1 MRMSDWSSD
10 VCASDRFAQL
20 SMTEADATLSSST
33 QFWQSGHVYV
43 PELGTLV
50 NTQRIFTPDEVGGI
64 GAQSSKYSERA
75 IDVAAGLRGTMFDNR
90 FDWDATISHGRY
102 ELDVN
107 RPRFL
112 ANKVND
118 YFLGPQLGLDP
129 FFGVYPV
136 YNLDMDRFFSPIDP
150 DTFSTL

>member
-1 MRMSDWSSD
+1 MIRRPPRSTRTD
-10 VCASDRFAQL
+10 
-20 SMTEADATLSSST
+20 TLFPYTPLFRS
-33 QFWQSGHVYV
+33 
-43 PELGTLV
+43 
-50 NTQRIFTPDEVGGI
+50 QRIFTPDEVGGI

-118 YFLGPQLGLDP
+118 YFLGPQSIGRAH
-129 FFGVYPV
+129 V
-136 YNLDMDRFFSPIDP
+136 
-150 DTFSTL
+150 

>member
-1 MRMSDWSSD
+1 MCD
-10 VCASDRFAQL
+10 
-20 SMTEADATLSSST
+20 T
-33 QFWQSGHVYV
+33 
-43 PELGTLV
+43 
-50 NTQRIFTPDEVGGI
+50 
-64 GAQSSKYSERA
+64 
-75 IDVAAGLRGTMFDNR
+75 R

-118 YFLGPQLGLDP
+118 YFLGPQFGLDP

-150 DTFSTL
+150 DTLSTLNTTVRTEAEIGRAHVCTPVTNAQLVCCLLLAQTNILLTFT

>member
-1 MRMSDWSSD
+1 
-10 VCASDRFAQL
+10 
-20 SMTEADATLSSST
+20 MTDADATLSSST

-90 FDWDATISHGRY
+90 FDWDATRSEEHTSELQSLMRISY
-102 ELDVN
+102 AV
-107 RPRFL
+107 FCM
-112 ANKVND
+112 KKK
-118 YFLGPQLGLDP
+118 
-129 FFGVYPV
+129 
-136 YNLDMDRFFSPIDP
+136 ID
-150 DTFSTL
+150 LNNH